1 MSILKDIKIPKM
13 KFKKIKMKDIENI
26 QELQVDYSS
35 INQDKQMIY
44 EPTRYTTIKEVFINS
59 TDKYQDKEFIL
70 EKFNK
75 KGN

>member
-1 MSILKDIKIPKM
+1 M

-44 EPTRYTTIKEVFINS
+44 EPTRYTTINQHIEIMP
-59 TDKYQDKEFIL
+59 QIL
-70 EKFNK
+70 LHIIYEKI
-75 KGN
+75 G